1 MHHKHILAMIYFEVR
16 PVTRPA
22 PLTTTTQSHPVEKSN
37 TSGDNRAEEELVM
50 VTELITAGSIR
61 E

>member
-1 MHHKHILAMIYFEVR
+1 MIYFEVR
-16 PVTRPA
+16 PVTRPVFPILPQQQQA
-22 PLTTTTQSHPVEKSN
+22 PEKSN